1 MHFLSRSLIL
11 GALIAC
17 SSPTETP
24 QPLDGLWKLESASPG
39 VPPRT
44 MTLQQRGSTISGT
57 GRAMGVDRDIPI
69 AISGSYSASTAV
81 SPPLVAL
88 IFNFENGGGLTA
100 QFNGTLQGDE
110 QISGTV
116 VYYGI
121 TNVPQTGTLEFSR

>member
-17 SSPTETP
+17 SGPIETP
-24 QPLDGLWKLESASPG
+24 QPLDGIWKLESASPG

-44 MTLQQRGSTISGT
+44 MNLKQRGSTISGT
-57 GRAMGVDRDIPI
+57 GSAMGVDRDITI
-69 AISGSYSASTAV
+69 AISGSYSAATAV
-81 SPPLVAL
+81 SPPLVVL
-88 IFNFENGGGLTA
+88 IFSFENGGGLTA

>member
-1 MHFLSRSLIL
+1 MHFLSRCLIL

-17 SSPTETP
+17 SGPTETP
-24 QPLDGLWKLESASPG
+24 QPLDGIWKLESASPG

-44 MTLQQRGSTISGT
+44 MTLKQRGSTISGT
-57 GRAMGVDRDIPI
+57 GSAMGVDRDITI

-81 SPPLVAL
+81 SPPLVVL
-88 IFNFENGGGLTA
+88 IFSFENGGGLTA
-100 QFNGTLQGDE
+100 QFSGTLQGNE

-121 TNVPQTGTLEFSR
+121 SSVPQTGTLAFGR